1 MADVVEG
8 DMRWCDGRWS
18 EVRRYVIPQKNGVL
32 VFVRNILY
40 IGKMT
45 AASESST
52 QHRGRRAQQSKS
64 KKKIPLSPQVH
75 TADIPRDL
83 RMHMDKSA

>member
-18 EVRRYVIPQKNGVL
+18 EVRRYVIPPKTGVL

-45 AASESST
+45 AAK
-52 QHRGRRAQQSKS
+52 Q
-64 KKKIPLSPQVH
+64 H
-75 TADIPRDL
+75 TAPWE
-83 RMHMDKSA
+83 KSTTKYK